1 MNIDSKTLVSIS
13 EANQNFSKVARLVDQ
28 YGSAVILKNNA
39 PRYMIIDFSKLDEI
53 QEAADEEVLASS
65 RKWIERNRIVF
76 GKEYIPISDSY
87 RDRFYEVLSRRTIGA
102 GRG

>member
-1 MNIDSKTLVSIS
+1 MNINSKTLVSIS

-65 RKWIERNRIVF
+65 RKWIERNRIV
-76 GKEYIPISDSY
+76 
-87 RDRFYEVLSRRTIGA
+87 YEELA
-102 GRG
+102 K